1 VPPPPPSPP
10 EPPADPPLPPFP
22 PGLGPRP
29 PPPAPLPPYPP
40 DKAPLPPPPHPPGK
54 APNPPPPHPPVVDPT
69 LPQKTK
75 SETNNWL
82 LALGAIVG
90 VWLLFCLGAFCCFRR
105 PFIAAA
111 PVDCEREPDPRN
123 VQEYARWKREC
134 EERTRPTGTKSK
146 LSLVFSDA
154 DITKY
159 HAVAT

>member
-1 VPPPPPSPP
+1 M
-10 EPPADPPLPPFP
+10 A
-22 PGLGPRP
+22 
-29 PPPAPLPPYPP
+29 
-40 DKAPLPPPPHPPGK
+40 
-54 APNPPPPHPPVVDPT
+54 DPT

-105 PFIAAA
+105 PFVAAA

-134 EERTRPTGTKSK
+134 EERKRPAPTKNK